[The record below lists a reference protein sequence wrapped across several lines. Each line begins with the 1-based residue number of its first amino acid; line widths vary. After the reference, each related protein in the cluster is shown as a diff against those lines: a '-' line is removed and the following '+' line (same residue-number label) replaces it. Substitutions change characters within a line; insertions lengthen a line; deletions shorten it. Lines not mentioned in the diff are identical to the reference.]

1 VYNKKAQESY
11 RTLNPDQFLAWGIS
25 ITITDKGK
33 GFYFTLLD
41 INENPNFELGLR
53 NAEPG
58 PISRCTNQPDQ
69 YPPNRNYR
77 DSFPTPFLHHKPLT
91 IMLKTNASVA
101 IVDDHMLLRKE
112 LANLIRGLETYAVFF
127 EANNGKDFIKQ
138 LQPRYLPDIVLLDIN
153 MPEMDGYETALW
165 LKRNYPGIK
174 IVALSM
180 YDNEHSIIRMMKNGA
195 KGYILKDID
204 PMEFRSA
211 LNSLIG
217 KGFYY
222 SELIT
227 SKLIHAV
234 SKLDDA
240 GEAVKSPSLL
250 NVREREFLK
259 LVCTEMTYKEI
270 AEKMFLSARTIDGYR
285 DALFEKLNVK
295 SRVGLVLY
303 AIKHNIVNVYE
314 QV

>member
-1 VYNKKAQESY
+1 
-11 RTLNPDQFLAWGIS
+11 
-25 ITITDKGK
+25 
-33 GFYFTLLD
+33 
-41 INENPNFELGLR
+41 
-53 NAEPG
+53 
-58 PISRCTNQPDQ
+58 
-69 YPPNRNYR
+69 
-77 DSFPTPFLHHKPLT
+77 
-91 IMLKTNASVA
+91 MLKTNDSVA
-101 IVDDHMLLRKE
+101 IVDDHMLLRNG
-112 LANLIRGLETYAVFF
+112 LATLIRGLETYAVLF
-127 EANNGKDFIKQ
+127 EANNGKDFFKQ

-174 IVALSM
+174 ILALSM
-180 YDNEHSIIRMMKNGA
+180 YDNENSIIRMMKNGA

-211 LNSLIG
+211 LDSLMR

-227 SKLIHAV
+227 GKLIHAV
-234 SKLDDA
+234 SKLYDA

-250 NVREREFLK
+250 NAREIEFLK

>member
-1 VYNKKAQESY
+1 
-11 RTLNPDQFLAWGIS
+11 
-25 ITITDKGK
+25 
-33 GFYFTLLD
+33 
-41 INENPNFELGLR
+41 
-53 NAEPG
+53 
-58 PISRCTNQPDQ
+58 
-69 YPPNRNYR
+69 
-77 DSFPTPFLHHKPLT
+77 
-91 IMLKTNASVA
+91 MLKTNASVA
-101 IVDDHMLLRKE
+101 IVDDHILLRNG
-112 LANLIRGLETYAVFF
+112 LANLIRGLETYAVLF

-138 LQPRYLPDIVLLDIN
+138 LQPRLLPDIVLLDIN

-174 IVALSM
+174 ILALSM
-180 YDNEHSIIRMMKNGA
+180 YDNENSIIRMMKNGA

-204 PMEFRSA
+204 PMEFRRA
-211 LNSLIG
+211 LDSLMR

-227 SKLIHAV
+227 GKLIHAV
-234 SKLDDA
+234 SKMDDEPDDLPKA
-240 GEAVKSPSLL
+240 PAQL
-250 NVREREFLK
+250 NPRETEFLK

-303 AIKHNIVNVYE
+303 AIKNNIVNV
-314 QV
+314 